1 MEDSLENS
9 NLKEILK
16 NSFIDFNY
24 EEIPTQSQDIS
35 YGQNDES
42 KSRKFYEGYS
52 EQNSQSKVEKEINS
66 TEQDYASN
74 EKPLGPAFK
83 LDTEPI
89 EKYSNIHFFCKNCHK
104 VPKIKFID
112 VLNISCTCG
121 CYQNYQINITK
132 FLDDTLLTVD
142 EKNEKEDKEEAN
154 EQENNI
160 LLDVFYCNIHKGQ
173 KLLYYCEMCDTS
185 LCRKCLRKEK
195 DHKDHCPLIFD
206 LLMNDADE
214 KIEFIK
220 DKFYLNSHHFDNESS
235 NFLDDDLDKMIKYS
249 NFIKFINALIN
260 DYNNYTCYSH
270 FIIINNLYQ
279 FLENYNKNHNNDVQD
294 LDLKEEI
301 NIKNINNLK
310 NINKYSYLITSINL
324 NNCNIFDIQQFCE
337 ANLINLKTLNLS
349 NNYISNIKSLSSSKF
364 KDIETLDFSIN
375 KIGDENIKYFSQL
388 EFKSLKF
395 LNLFGN
401 NFTDFKL
408 FELCNN
414 KKLKNLKKL
423 YTGSNQF
430 KNSEVNINFDS
441 FKIEEIGLTY
451 GVFNNET
458 IHFIHHFRFNNLQK
472 LFLHSNKL
480 SSLSFIDDL
489 ELPNIKEI
497 WINNN
502 LIDDYYPL
510 CKYKTLNITNIR
522 RNCIKNID
530 KLIQFIDEFTKLREI
545 DIKDNNI
552 DFNDNKNESI
562 ISEAKKKLDLIN
574 YF

>member
-1 MEDSLENS
+1 MEDSQDNS

-16 NSFIDFNY
+16 NSFIEFNY
-24 EEIPTQSQDIS
+24 EENPTERIDIS
-35 YGQNDES
+35 YSQNDEN
-42 KSRKFYEGYS
+42 KSRQFYGDYS

-66 TEQDYASN
+66 TQQDN
-74 EKPLGPAFK
+74 TPIEKTLGQVFK
-83 LDTEPI
+83 IDTEPI
-89 EKYSNIHFFCKNCHK
+89 EKYSNIHFFCKKCHQ

-112 VLNISCTCG
+112 VLNIICTCG
-121 CYQNYQINITK
+121 CYKNYQINITI
-132 FLDDTLLTVD
+132 FLDDTLLSFD
-142 EKNEKEDKEEAN
+142 EKNEEEDKEETN

-160 LLDVFYCNIHKGQ
+160 LLDVFYCKIHKGQ
-173 KLLYYCEMCDTS
+173 KFLYYCDICNTS
-185 LCRKCLRKEK
+185 LCRQCLRKEK
-195 DHKDHCPLIFD
+195 KHKDHCPLIFD

-270 FIIINNLYQ
+270 FVIINNLYQ
-279 FLENYNKNHNNDVQD
+279 FLENYNKSNNNDAQA
-294 LDLKEEI
+294 LELKEEI
-301 NIKNINNLK
+301 NIKNINNLR
-310 NINKYSYLITSINL
+310 NINRYSHLITTINL
-324 NNCNIFDIQQFCE
+324 NSCNIFDIQLFCE

-349 NNYISNIKSLSSSKF
+349 NNYISNIKPLPSSKF
-364 KDIETLDFSIN
+364 KEVETIDFSIN
-375 KIGDENIKYFSQL
+375 KIGDENIKYFSLL
-388 EFKSLKF
+388 EFKNLKF

-441 FKIEEIGLTY
+441 FNIEEIGLTY

-458 IHFIHHFRFNNLQK
+458 IYFIQHFRFNNLQK

-480 SSLSFIDDL
+480 SSLSFIDNL

-510 CKYKTLNITNIR
+510 CKYKTLNIINMR

-530 KLIQFIDEFTKLREI
+530 KLISFIDEFMNLREI

-552 DFNDNKNESI
+552 DFNDSKNESI
-562 ISEAKKKLDLIN
+562 ISEAKKKLELIN

>member
-1 MEDSLENS
+1 MVDSLENS
-9 NLKEILK
+9 NLREIIK
-16 NSFIDFNY
+16 NSFIQIDY
-24 EEIPTQSQDIS
+24 EGSSTQNQDIS
-35 YGQNDES
+35 CSQNEES
-42 KSRKFYEGYS
+42 KSRQFYGDYI
-52 EQNSQSKVEKEINS
+52 EQSSQSIAKKEIQS
-66 TEQDYASN
+66 TEKDNCHNGNPFGQ
-74 EKPLGPAFK
+74 EFK
-83 LDTEPI
+83 IDTEPI
-89 EKYSNIHFFCKNCHK
+89 EQNSNVHFFCKNCHQ
-104 VPKIKFID
+104 VPVIKFVD
-112 VLNISCTCG
+112 VLNIIFSCG
-121 CYQNYQINITK
+121 CYKNCKINITK
-132 FLDDTLLTVD
+132 FLDDTLL
-142 EKNEKEDKEEAN
+142 NAEDKEEIN
-154 EQENNI
+154 DQENNI
-160 LLDVFYCNIHKGQ
+160 LLDVFYCKMHKGQ
-173 KLLYYCEMCDTS
+173 KFYYYCDMCNAS

-206 LLMNDADE
+206 LLMNEADE

-279 FLENYNKNHNNDVQD
+279 FLENYNKNNNSETQA
-294 LDLKEEI
+294 LELKEEI

-310 NINKYSYLITSINL
+310 NINSNSFLITSINL
-324 NNCNIFDIQQFCE
+324 NNCNIFDIQQFCD

-349 NNYISNIKSLSSSKF
+349 NNYISNIKPLISAKF
-364 KDIETLDFSIN
+364 KNIENLDFSIN
-375 KIGDENIKYFSQL
+375 KIGDDNIQYFSQL
-388 EFKSLKF
+388 EFKNLKF

-401 NFTDFKL
+401 NFTDYKL

-423 YTGSNQF
+423 YTGCNQF
-430 KNSEVNINFDS
+430 KNSEVNTTFDS
-441 FKIEEIGLTY
+441 SNIEEIGLTY

-458 IHFIHHFRFNNLQK
+458 IHFIHKFKFNNLKK

-480 SSLSFIDDL
+480 SSLSFIEDL

-502 LIDDYYPL
+502 LLEDYYPL
-510 CKYKTLNITNIR
+510 CKYKTLNIINIR
-522 RNCIKNID
+522 KNCIKNID
-530 KLIQFIDEFTKLREI
+530 NLISFIDEFTQLKEI
-545 DIKDNNI
+545 DMKENCI
-552 DFNDNKNESI
+552 DFNDNKNESL
-562 ISEAKKKLDLIN
+562 ISDAKKKLELIN